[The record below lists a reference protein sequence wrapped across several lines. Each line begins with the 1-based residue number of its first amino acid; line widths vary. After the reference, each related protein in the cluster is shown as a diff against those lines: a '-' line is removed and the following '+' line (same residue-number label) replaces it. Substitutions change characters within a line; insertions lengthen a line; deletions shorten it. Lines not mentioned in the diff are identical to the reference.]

1 VPLKCSLGSDLII
14 ELISIH
20 SPDLTNFSPFYRY
33 FSLSNIDIHTNIIMS
48 GVTDY
53 PVEIIPGRLYFVCTQ
68 QQTSRAPPGVP
79 ANAMCYWLDKDLIYE
94 PFCADFGP
102 CNLGHAWRF
111 CQRVNHLLQQCG
123 PRGQPVYLLVGLHP
137 HKRANAAALVGI
149 HSVLYLGKRAEEA
162 YAPLRQLEPFAGFRD
177 ASCGVPTFTLGVS
190 DIIRG
195 MYRAKEVG
203 FINWHA
209 GEKFNLEE
217 YEHYEQVENGDLN
230 WIVPGK
236 LMAFS
241 GPSAQPKHFGG
252 WRTFTPEDYIEYFRE
267 KGVTSVIR
275 LNKKMYEGARFTAHG
290 VNHHEL
296 YFPDGT
302 CPSEPIMY
310 RFLDIVE
317 KEPGAIAIH
326 CKAGLGRTGVLICC
340 YMIKNYGFTAE
351 EAMAYIRVCR
361 PGSVIGPQQHYLM
374 QYAPRLLHEGRTAR
388 RAASFPADPMADMGL
403 RLDDLTQAAGGN
415 VGSRTAAAAAAAS
428 PNRGAGGTGERKV
441 INLVATSRTADIL
454 AAQQGQGKP
463 PLSGVR
469 RSPRLANTSTSSAKN
484 LASAAGSS
492 NARPS
497 ESLLALTEAAAAA
510 GRMEPSHIVSVP
522 GNKPTAHSRSSGAAP
537 VHVHTEGETNNN
549 INMVHGSATPP
560 RQPTFA
566 PMPSLGNSPATAQDS
581 GEISGA
587 STPLSMKPSLIPPSS
602 TKRVLAPNGQP
613 RKIPM
618 AVDFDSVAP
627 SALEDRDMTE
637 EELSTESWTVSSQPV
652 PDRNYN
658 STSRVGAFAAAAGRG
673 ASAFVEAFRSAVGA
687 HKASYNGGN
696 RRS

>member
-1 VPLKCSLGSDLII
+1 
-14 ELISIH
+14 
-20 SPDLTNFSPFYRY
+20 
-33 FSLSNIDIHTNIIMS
+33 
-48 GVTDY
+48 
-53 PVEIIPGRLYFVCTQ
+53 
-68 QQTSRAPPGVP
+68 
-79 ANAMCYWLDKDLIYE
+79 
-94 PFCADFGP
+94 
-102 CNLGHAWRF
+102 
-111 CQRVNHLLQQCG
+111 
-123 PRGQPVYLLVGLHP
+123 
-137 HKRANAAALVGI
+137 
-149 HSVLYLGKRAEEA
+149 
-162 YAPLRQLEPFAGFRD
+162 
-177 ASCGVPTFTLGVS
+177 
-190 DIIRG
+190 

-252 WRTFTPEDYIEYFRE
+252 WRTFTPEDYIEYFNE

-340 YMIKNYGFTAE
+340 YMIKHYGFTAE

-374 QYAPRLLHEGRTAR
+374 QYAPRLLHEGHAAR
-388 RAASFPADPMADMGL
+388 RAASFPADPMADMALHLG
-403 RLDDLTQAAGGN
+403 DLGQMDQGTLPAN
-415 VGSRTAAAAAAAS
+415 AS
-428 PNRGAGGTGERKV
+428 HNRNANGQQQRKV

-454 AAQQGQGKP
+454 AGQQGQSKP

-469 RSPRLANTSTSSAKN
+469 RSPRLATTSSGK
-484 LASAAGSS
+484 SAIGSS
-492 NARPS
+492 SGSRPS
-497 ESLLALTEAAAAA
+497 ESLLALTQAAAAA
-510 GRMEPSHIVSVP
+510 VSAGRKEPSHIISVP
-522 GNKPTAHSRSSGAAP
+522 GCKPANSRGSAP
-537 VHVHTEGETNNN
+537 VHVNAEGDF
-549 INMVHGSATPP
+549 NMAHGSATPP

-581 GEISGA
+581 GEMSGA
-587 STPLSMKPSLIPPSS
+587 STPISMKPSLIPPSS

-618 AVDFDSVAP
+618 AVDFDSVAR

-637 EELSTESWTVSSQPV
+637 EELSTESWTVSSQPQL
-652 PDRNYN
+652 DKNYN

-687 HKASYNGGN
+687 HKASYNGGS
-696 RRS
+696 RRRT

>member
-1 VPLKCSLGSDLII
+1 
-14 ELISIH
+14 
-20 SPDLTNFSPFYRY
+20 
-33 FSLSNIDIHTNIIMS
+33 MS

-162 YAPLRQLEPFAGFRD
+162 YAPLRQLEPFVGFRD

-374 QYAPRLLHEGRTAR
+374 QYAPRLLHEGRAAR
-388 RAASFPADPMADMGL
+388 RAASCPADLMSDVVMQGHL
-403 RLDDLTQAAGGN
+403 RDSTQVN
-415 VGSRTAAAAAAAS
+415 QEPVSNTSS
-428 PNRGAGGTGERKV
+428 PVRATNAPTGQRKV

-469 RSPRLANTSTSSAKN
+469 RSPRLATTSSGKSLGGAG
-484 LASAAGSS
+484 ASSSGS
-492 NARPS
+492 RPS
-497 ESLLALTEAAAAA
+497 EGILSLTEAAAAA
-510 GRMEPSHIVSVP
+510 VAAAGRKEPAHIVSVP
-522 GNKPTAHSRSSGAAP
+522 GGKPSNSRGATTH
-537 VHVHTEGETNNN
+537 VHVDGET
-549 INMVHGSATPP
+549 NMVHGSATPP
-560 RQPTFA
+560 RQSTFA
-566 PMPSLGNSPATAQDS
+566 PMPSLGNSPATAQNS
-581 GEISGA
+581 GEMSGA
-587 STPLSMKPSLIPPSS
+587 STPISMKPSLIPPSS

-618 AVDFDSVAP
+618 AVDFDSVAR

-687 HKASYNGGN
+687 HKASYNGGT
-696 RRS
+696 RSRS

>member
-1 VPLKCSLGSDLII
+1 MLRR
-14 ELISIH
+14 
-20 SPDLTNFSPFYRY
+20 LTAAAVSQGANVFPMQPFR
-33 FSLSNIDIHTNIIMS
+33 LNIAKVRNIIMS

-68 QQTSRAPPGVP
+68 QQTSRAPPVVP
-79 ANAMCYWLDKDLIYE
+79 ANALCYWLDKDLVYE

-123 PRGQPVYLLVGLHP
+123 PSGQPVYLLVGLHP

-149 HSVLYLGKRAEEA
+149 HSVLYLGKGAEEA

-203 FINWHA
+203 FINWHN
-209 GEKFNLEE
+209 GEKFNLDE

-267 KGVTSVIR
+267 KGITSVIR
-275 LNKKMYEGARFTAHG
+275 LNKKMYEGARFTAHSID
-290 VNHHEL
+290 HHEL

-374 QYAPRLLHEGRTAR
+374 QYAPRLLHEGRAAR
-388 RAASFPADPMADMGL
+388 RAASFPADPMADMAFHL
-403 RLDDLTQAAGGN
+403 ADSTQVNQGTLSIN
-415 VGSRTAAAAAAAS
+415 AS
-428 PNRGAGGTGERKV
+428 PNRNTTGERKV

-454 AAQQGQGKP
+454 AVQQGQAKP

-469 RSPRLANTSTSSAKN
+469 RSPRLATTSSGKSP
-484 LASAAGSS
+484 ASAGASS
-492 NARPS
+492 TARPS
-497 ESLLALTEAAAAA
+497 ETLLALTDAAVA
-510 GRMEPSHIVSVP
+510 GRKEPSHIVSVP
-522 GNKPTAHSRSSGAAP
+522 GAKPANSRGGFSAP
-537 VHVHTEGETNNN
+537 VHVHVEGETND
-549 INMVHGSATPP
+549 MVLGSATPP
-560 RQPTFA
+560 RQATFA
-566 PMPSLGNSPATAQDS
+566 PMPSLGNSPATAQGS

-618 AVDFDSVAP
+618 AVDFDSVAR
-627 SALEDRDMTE
+627 SALEDREMTE
-637 EELSTESWTVSSQPV
+637 EELTTESWTVSSQPV
-652 PDRNYN
+652 PDHRNYN
-658 STSRVGAFAAAAGRG
+658 SASRVGAFAAAAGRG

-687 HKASYNGGN
+687 HKASYNGGSR